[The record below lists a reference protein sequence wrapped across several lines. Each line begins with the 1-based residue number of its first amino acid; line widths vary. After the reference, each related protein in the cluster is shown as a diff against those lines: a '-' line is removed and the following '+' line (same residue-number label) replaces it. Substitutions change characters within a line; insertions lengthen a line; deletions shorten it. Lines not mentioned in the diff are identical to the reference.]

1 MAFCASVAIMSVYPN
16 KILTRLPGMLTHPFA
31 LADLASGS
39 TSPNSSLQLP
49 LVSDRRLSQSVANSY
64 LLTALGPSFSSSSS
78 SLVGNLARKL
88 FVLISRQNKQRNTL
102 TGAHPHPQN
111 ENPLLC
117 HTATF
122 FFAIFSEIINLI
134 ILFFI
139 LLVFFYPIRQ
149 SVPIYIYIYI
159 YIYLLLQHVKSR
171 AIPCPHQPQTRGDNA
186 VSVAQGG
193 TATPGATKQLLPPYR
208 VLRYIYE
215 QKIRLVK

>member
-88 FVLISRQNKQRNTL
+88 FVLVSRQNKQRNTL
-102 TGAHPHPQN
+102 TGAHPHRQN
-111 ENPLLC
+111 ENPPLC

-139 LLVFFYPIRQ
+139 LLFFFFIRLDNL
-149 SVPIYIYIYI
+149 SLIYIYIYI
-159 YIYLLLQHVKSR
+159 YIYIFASTTCEITCDTLSSS
-171 AIPCPHQPQTRGDNA
+171 AAN
-186 VSVAQGG
+186 QGW
-193 TATPGATKQLLPPYR
+193 
-208 VLRYIYE
+208 
-215 QKIRLVK
+215 